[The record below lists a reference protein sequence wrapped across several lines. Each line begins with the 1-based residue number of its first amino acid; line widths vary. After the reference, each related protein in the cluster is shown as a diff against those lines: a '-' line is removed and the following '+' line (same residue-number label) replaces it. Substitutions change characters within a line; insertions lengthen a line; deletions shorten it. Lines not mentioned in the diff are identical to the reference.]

1 MDRLR
6 GWALKL
12 IILLNVIALIDS
24 FGESYAGLYRWAFEH
39 TIVGFWAGTWPLMID
54 TMILAGEAGLFVAH
68 HDRWR
73 TRDKVWMWAGT
84 LAALG
89 VSVAANVGH
98 VNSTDWLSHLTAAL
112 PPVAL
117 AFVTT
122 VGFGVMKRVH
132 HNKPLTLAESPPQP
146 QAEKP
151 RTQFTRTGTERAHVG
166 SQPWVIGPVENFS
179 PPAGNPLAETD
190 KPSPETSLDAVS
202 DPESTMIDPG
212 LKATEKAY
220 TMPPDTRTGLSQQEK
235 RVRDMYTVN
244 PDISV
249 NEARKAVGIAWE
261 TAKKY
266 LDATKEARGLTA

>member
-1 MDRLR
+1 
-6 GWALKL
+6 
-12 IILLNVIALIDS
+12 
-24 FGESYAGLYRWAFEH
+24 
-39 TIVGFWAGTWPLMID
+39 MID

-98 VNSTDWLSHLTAAL
+98 VDSTDWLSHLTAAL

-132 HNKPLTLAESPPQP
+132 LNKPAVPLSLTETPSPPLTEKPLTPFVRTSP
-146 QAEKP
+146 
-151 RTQFTRTGTERAHVG
+151 ERFHVG
-166 SQPWVIGPVENFS
+166 SQPWVS
-179 PPAGNPLAETD
+179 LPAEKPLTETER
-190 KPSPETSLDAVS
+190 PETERPAPVL
-202 DPESTMIDPG
+202 PESLEPTETFASADFKVIPG
-212 LKATEKAY
+212 KSF
-220 TMPPDTRTGLSQQEK
+220 TMPPDPRKGLKLPEQ
-235 RVRDMYTVN
+235 RVRDMFDLD

-249 NEARKAVGIAWE
+249 NAVRNAMGIAWQ
-261 TAKKY
+261 TAKNY
-266 LDATKEARGLTA
+266 LDATKEARGLPA